1 MKTIE
6 SNLSPPCFQY
16 YYQYYVTLY
25 KLSFK
30 RKETFMQTNFS
41 WLFSHH
47 VNAPWEHIEHSDLHH
62 MKNICISVFVLCLN
76 SRETFTERGT
86 MNDRSRRSPC
96 GKQVHFIWTH
106 YWDFFF
112 ICYEENTTLRLKK
125 KKGIN
130 LLRQITVQCSTAI
143 IIVYL
148 CNYASKAAH
157 TVITE
162 NELCKWE
169 SGDVR
174 GGFTKADWGVFKDVK
189 ENTHNTHFVWRW
201 IILSRFSVCAT
212 ALSSSREINKSGF
225 LFAFRAIA
233 SGEKLLQRAN
243 TITGEQNMPLK
254 SEYH

>member
-1 MKTIE
+1 MHHE
-6 SNLSPPCFQY
+6 STLSIQTSIIWKIFVSRVRFVSELSRNIHRTRHDEWQKPKKS
-16 YYQYYVTLY
+16 VWETSALY
-25 KLSFK
+25 
-30 RKETFMQTNFS
+30 
-41 WLFSHH
+41 
-47 VNAPWEHIEHSDLHH
+47 
-62 MKNICISVFVLCLN
+62 LN
-76 SRETFTERGT
+76 SILG
-86 MNDRSRRSPC
+86 
-96 GKQVHFIWTH
+96 
-106 YWDFFF
+106 FFF
-112 ICYEENTTLRLKK
+112 HLLWGKHDFKAPK

>member
-6 SNLSPPCFQY
+6 SNLSPPCFPISIMSHFISCRSNGRGHSRKLIFLIILTPHECTMRAHWAFRPPSY
-16 YYQYYVTLY
+16 EKYLY
-25 KLSFK
+25 L
-30 RKETFMQTNFS
+30 
-41 WLFSHH
+41 
-47 VNAPWEHIEHSDLHH
+47 
-62 MKNICISVFVLCLN
+62 VFVLCLN

-96 GKQVHFIWTH
+96 GKQVHFIWTQ